1 MFQNFQKYPYLKTT
15 RFKDIRKE
23 ENPTSKRRRAGNS
36 QNISG
41 PKNYSTSKMQEAIWE
56 MTPDETNLQLC

>member
-1 MFQNFQKYPYLKTT
+1 MFQNFQKYPYFKTT

-41 PKNYSTSKMQEAIWE
+41 PKI
-56 MTPDETNLQLC
+56 TPLVKCKRPYGK